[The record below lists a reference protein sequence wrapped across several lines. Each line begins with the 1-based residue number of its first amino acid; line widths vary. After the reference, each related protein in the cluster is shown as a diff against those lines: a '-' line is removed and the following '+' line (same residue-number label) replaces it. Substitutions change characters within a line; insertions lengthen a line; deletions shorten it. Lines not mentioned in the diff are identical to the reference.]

1 MEKMKK
7 KVGIGAEIPLSHI
20 KNKKMIN
27 QHVYITI
34 YAVCAKLLQ
43 LYPALCNPMDCSM
56 PSFPELHYL
65 PEFA

>member
-27 QHVYITI
+27 QHMFI
-34 YAVCAKLLQ
+34 
-43 LYPALCNPMDCSM
+43 
-56 PSFPELHYL
+56 
-65 PEFA
+65 